1 MAIDAAPR
9 LTVYSRR
16 YCHLC
21 DDMIAGLRRLQAG
34 NSFEFDTVD
43 VDRDPALARRYG
55 EKVPVLACGERE
67 LCHYRLE
74 LAVVTAFLEE
84 IR

>member
-1 MAIDAAPR
+1 MAIDAVPR

-21 DDMIAGLRRLQAG
+21 DDMLAGLRRLQAG

-43 VDRDPALARRYG
+43 VDRDPALVRRYG
-55 EKVPVLACGERE
+55 DKVPVLACGERE

-74 LAVVTAFLEE
+74 PAVVTAFLEE

>member
-1 MAIDAAPR
+1 MTAAPR

-43 VDRDPALARRYG
+43 VDRDPALERRYG
-55 EKVPVLACGERE
+55 DKVPVLAYGERE

-74 LAVVTAFLEE
+74 PAVITAFLGEV
-84 IR
+84 R